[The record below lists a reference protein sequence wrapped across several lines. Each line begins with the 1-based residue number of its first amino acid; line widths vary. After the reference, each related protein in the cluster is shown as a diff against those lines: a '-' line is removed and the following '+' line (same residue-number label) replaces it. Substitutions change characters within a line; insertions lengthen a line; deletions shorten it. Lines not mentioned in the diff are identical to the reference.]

1 MQTDIETDI
10 EAALIGCF
18 MLDYPGTVSETADFS
33 ITPEM
38 FVSGLARQ
46 TFEAIQSLAADKSPI
61 DPLTVRQ
68 KLGRYGEGGEAI
80 SAFLCGAIDITP
92 TAAHAGYYG
101 QLLRQRH
108 ETRRLRQILHAS
120 ARRLDD
126 EPADMVQADLM
137 RQLERNDPDPAQ
149 DGITFAQA
157 TDQAVETFR
166 QIAAGT
172 GGIKTGL
179 AFLDSAGG
187 IQEGE
192 LIIIS
197 GKAGSCKTTLARQIL
212 GHVCGNEG
220 IPSALVTLE
229 MTESQIAAQTLTDRS
244 QTSYRKFMAGVADE
258 QDWARLF
265 AAKAKAEKWPLAIT
279 SRTRT
284 PTRLAAY
291 VRKVVR
297 RGAKLIVLDY
307 LQAMQADPA
316 MARSNIEQ
324 QVTFAS
330 NTVRDLAVNLGV
342 RFIVVST
349 ESREGELRYS
359 DALRYDAW
367 KWFRMIQPEENNEDN
382 PVYHLEVK
390 KNRFGV
396 VPKTVRPLYR
406 VGDRLL
412 TDTEWLEH
420 SNRRQLYGR

>member
-1 MQTDIETDI
+1 MQTAIETDI
-10 EAALIGCF
+10 EAALIGCLL
-18 MLDYPGTVSETADFS
+18 LDYHATANETADFA
-33 ITPEM
+33 ITSEM
-38 FVSGLARQ
+38 FVSGLARRA
-46 TFEAIQSLAADKSPI
+46 FEAIQALAAGRSPV

-68 KLGRYGEGGEAI
+68 KMGPGGEGGDTVT
-80 SAFLCGAIDITP
+80 AFLCGAIDNTP

-108 ETRRLRQILHAS
+108 ETRRLRQILAAAS
-120 ARRLDD
+120 RRLDD
-126 EPADMVQADLM
+126 ELADMVQTELM
-137 RQLERNDPDPAQ
+137 RQLERNDPDPAR

-157 TDQAVETFR
+157 TDLAVETFR
-166 QIAAGT
+166 QAAAGT
-172 GGIKTGL
+172 SGVKTGL

-244 QTSYRKFMAGVADE
+244 QTSYRKFMAGVANE
-258 QDWARLF
+258 RDWARLF
-265 AAKAKAEKWPLAIT
+265 KAKAEAEGWPLFIT
-279 SRTRT
+279 ARART
-284 PTRLAAY
+284 PSRLSAY

-297 RGAKLIVLDY
+297 RGARLIVLDY
-307 LQAMQADPA
+307 LQALQADPS

-330 NTVRDLAVNLGV
+330 NTVRDLAVSLGV

-367 KWFRMIQPEENNEDN
+367 KWFRMIQPEENNDDN
-382 PVYHLEVK
+382 PVFHLEIMK
-390 KNRFGV
+390 DRFAP
-396 VPKTVRPLYR
+396 VPKSVKQLYR
-406 VGDRLL
+406 VGNRLL
-412 TDTEWLEH
+412 AADEWIAYNKMKKGQRE
-420 SNRRQLYGR
+420 

>member
-1 MQTDIETDI
+1 MQTETDAEI
-10 EAALIGCF
+10 ESALIGCF
-18 MLDYPGTVSETADFS
+18 LLDYESAANEASDFS
-33 ITPEM
+33 LAPEM
-38 FVSGLARQ
+38 FVSPKAQLAFA
-46 TFEAIQSLAADKSPI
+46 TMAAMRAEKRPV
-61 DPLTVRQ
+61 DPLTVRERMGERDDPAFTSYLIDAIESAPTVAHTAYYAQLVRQ
-68 KLGRYGEGGEAI
+68 K
-80 SAFLCGAIDITP
+80 
-92 TAAHAGYYG
+92 
-101 QLLRQRH
+101 H
-108 ETRRLRQILHAS
+108 EKRRLRQILHAA

-137 RQLERNDPDPAQ
+137 RQLERNDPDPAR

-157 TDQAVETFR
+157 ADLAVETFR
-166 QIAAGT
+166 QAAAGT
-172 GGIKTGL
+172 SGVKTGL

-212 GHVCGNEG
+212 GHVCGNER

-244 QTSYRKFMAGVADE
+244 RTSYRKFMAGVASE

-265 AAKAKAEKWPLAIT
+265 AAKAQAEKWPLAIT

-307 LQAMQADPA
+307 LQALQPDPS
-316 MARSNIEQ
+316 MARANIEQ
-324 QVTFAS
+324 QVSFAS
-330 NTVRDLAVNLGV
+330 NTVRDLAVSLGV

-412 TDTEWLEH
+412 TDAEWNEH
-420 SNRRQLYGR
+420 GKTNKGRKE

>member
-1 MQTDIETDI
+1 MRDETAADI
-10 EAALIGCF
+10 EAAFIGCL
-18 MLDYPGTVSETADFS
+18 MHDYPTAMSESADFA
-33 ITPEM
+33 ITAEM
-38 FVSGLARQ
+38 F
-46 TFEAIQSLAADKSPI
+46 
-61 DPLTVRQ
+61 TVRHT
-68 KLGRYGEGGEAI
+68 LAPYGASGEWA
-80 SAFLCGAIDITP
+80 SPFLCAAIESAP
-92 TAAHAGYYG
+92 TSLHAAYYA
-101 QLLRQRH
+101 QLMRTKH
-108 ETRRLRQILHAS
+108 ETRRLRGILQES
-120 ARRLDD
+120 YRRLDE
-126 EPADMVQADLM
+126 EPADMVQAALM
-137 RQLERNDPDPAQ
+137 RRLAQNDADPAK
-149 DGITFAQA
+149 DGMTFAQA
-157 TDQAVETFR
+157 TDEAVDAFR
-166 QIAAGT
+166 KAADPSNRIRSGMSFIDT
-172 GGIKTGL
+172 
-179 AFLDSAGG
+179 AGG

-197 GKAGSCKTTLARQIL
+197 GKAGSCKTTLAWQIL

-265 AAKAKAEKWPLAIT
+265 AAKTKAEKWPLAIT

-307 LQAMQADPA
+307 LQAMQADPSVE
-316 MARSNIEQ
+316 RSNIEQ

-412 TDTEWLEH
+412 TDAEWIE
-420 SNRRQLYGR
+420 NAKRRQP